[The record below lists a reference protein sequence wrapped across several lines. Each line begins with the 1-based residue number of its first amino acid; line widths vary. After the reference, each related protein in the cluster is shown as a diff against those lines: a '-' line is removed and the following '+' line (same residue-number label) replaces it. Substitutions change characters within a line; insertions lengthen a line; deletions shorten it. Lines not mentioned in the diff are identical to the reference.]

1 MCPLSKW
8 DYWPNLVVRAC
19 SSISISSKL
28 DILSEL
34 LVFYTKISTSALAI
48 TLSTMIH
55 GSKVP
60 KEHVGIMYQND
71 MEKVPYSS
79 CSMARYFRKVYLL
92 ENQEMCRCFLD
103 FWRNLFV
110 LNFQVTSRRFYIHST
125 GSLHSYVKFM
135 FRLLHGHFPSP
146 RVNDLFSLPWNLLP
160 WDFLLHTLLACTLYP
175 LDIFISTFHLAQ
187 NLRAFARVY

>member
-1 MCPLSKW
+1 MCPHSKW

-79 CSMARYFRKVYLL
+79 CSMARCFRKEHVVG
-92 ENQEMCRCFLD
+92 NQEMCCCFLD
-103 FWRNLFV
+103 FERK
-110 LNFQVTSRRFYIHST
+110 NFAVNVMLTSRRFRIDSS
-125 GSLHSYVKFM
+125 GCSYSHVKYL
-135 FRLLHGHFPSP
+135 FR
-146 RVNDLFSLPWNLLP
+146 
-160 WDFLLHTLLACTLYP
+160 
-175 LDIFISTFHLAQ
+175 
-187 NLRAFARVY
+187 